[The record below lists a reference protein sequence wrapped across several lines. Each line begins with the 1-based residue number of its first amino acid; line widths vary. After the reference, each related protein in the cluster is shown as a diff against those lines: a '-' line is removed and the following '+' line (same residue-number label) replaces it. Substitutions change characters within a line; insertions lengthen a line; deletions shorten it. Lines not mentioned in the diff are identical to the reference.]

1 MNVPSP
7 PLRRWG
13 GGACSPS
20 LHEAAHTPDHP
31 VGSAKEAGRAR
42 LKRYGRPSYDPS
54 WVAPAGSAPA
64 AAGGRGGLRF
74 GDFPGGG
81 ARRAFALE
89 ALRAGLL
96 EVAPG
101 GAGCTATGAAGAP
114 SPCTGT

>member
-74 GDFPGGG
+74 CGFPGGG
-81 ARRAFALE
+81 GGGAVAPE
-89 ALRAGLL
+89 ALWGGVFWGAARGGGGSPAP
-96 EVAPG
+96 APG
-101 GAGCTATGAAGAP
+101 AP
-114 SPCTGT
+114 